1 MSSDAP
7 HELETRI
14 GHKFANAELLMQALK
29 HSSYSDSSQSY
40 ERLEF
45 LGDRVLGL
53 LLAEIFYRR
62 FCDENEG
69 ELSLRLHAEARMSTL
84 AVVARKLDLAHYIK
98 AQNGLDIAENDNVL
112 ADVVESLMGAI
123 YIDAG
128 LDAAHAFLVK
138 CWPFEG
144 KTATKRQKDAKSRLQ
159 EWCLHYGLGL
169 PSYTQIEKF
178 GPDHAPELT
187 YEVSVAGYPSQR
199 ATGNNRKNAEQTAA
213 ALMLATLNT
222 GPDKT

>member
-14 GHKFANAELLMQALK
+14 GHKFANSELLMQALK

-84 AVVARKLDLAHYIK
+84 AAVARKLDLANYIK
-98 AQNGLDIAENDNVL
+98 AQNGFDVAENDNVL

-123 YIDAG
+123 YLDAG
-128 LDAAHAFLVK
+128 LDAAQAFLLK
-138 CWPFEG
+138 YWPLEG
-144 KTATKRQKDAKSRLQ
+144 KAAAIRNKDAKSQLQ
-159 EWCLHYGLGL
+159 EWCLHHGLGL
-169 PSYTQIEKF
+169 PSYKQIDKT
-178 GPDHAPELT
+178 GPDHAPKLT
-187 YEVSVAGYPSQR
+187 YEVSVSGYSSQR
-199 ATGNNRKNAEQTAA
+199 ATGNSRKNAEQTAA
-213 ALMLATLNT
+213 ALMLETFNT
-222 GPDKT
+222 GPNKI